1 MTRALISLF
10 WIYNPI
16 LDFPGSM
23 VDKNLSANAGDNG
36 FDPWSGKISHA
47 AQQLSPE
54 ATTTEARAPRACA
67 LQ

>member
-1 MTRALISLF
+1 
-10 WIYNPI
+10 
-16 LDFPGSM
+16 M